1 MNPSVTNRA
10 RVLLAVALCVA
21 ISTAAFAEKK
31 RILVV
36 ASVAPDLADLTKT
49 FPDLELIP
57 AKPDEMAAKI
67 VDVDA
72 IVGIGPGPKLAEIL
86 KAGKNLEWIQASSA
100 GAEEFVAIPEV
111 VVEQRRAH
119 QLEDAA
125 RARRRRSRHGAPA
138 QHHPR
143 HEVVERA
150 DEGRLRAEAAAA
162 ADRAPGQDRP
172 GRRLRRHRSRGVQ
185 RAAGFGM
192 RVLAIDVADVPP
204 TREVEYIGQPE
215 DLDRLL
221 PEVDVLFITAPYTP
235 ATKNMIGPKQ
245 FELMKKGSY
254 IVNVARGGMVDT
266 AALTAA
272 LQSGKL
278 AGAGLD
284 VVEPE
289 PLPADH
295 PLWAMQNVTISPHAA
310 GQMDG
315 LKARQVELYRDNI
328 ERYLDRQADAQ
339 PGRQE
344 EGLLTAV
351 DACSAGALG
360 SDNYERTHRDLLARR
375 LPAEAQRARA
385 ARTSSRR
392 PCSSSARSRSWAA
405 QPTASRA
412 SSPSRTRRSRSSG
425 RSTTR

>member
-1 MNPSVTNRA
+1 MPRRS
-10 RVLLAVALCVA
+10 
-21 ISTAAFAEKK
+21 
-31 RILVV
+31 
-36 ASVAPDLADLTKT
+36 ASWWRRTSRPTSPTSTKT

-72 IVGIGPGPKLAEIL
+72 VVGIGPGPKLAEIL
-86 KAGKNLEWIQASSA
+86 KAGKNLEWIQTSSA
-100 GAEEFVAIPEV
+100 GAEEFVVIPEV
-111 VVEQRRAH
+111 V
-119 QLEDAA
+119 
-125 RARRRRSRHGAPA
+125 STS
-138 QHHPR
+138 
-143 HEVVERA
+143 VV
-150 DEGRLRAEAAAA
+150 LTNSKMLL
-162 ADRAPGQDRP
+162 APGVADHAMALLLNITRDMKWWNEQMKVGFVQKP
-172 GRRLRRHRSRGVQ
+172 RLPLIELQGKTALVVGFGGIGHAVSE

-254 IVNVARGGMVDT
+254 IINVGRGGIVDT
-266 AALTAA
+266 AAMTAA

-278 AGAGLD
+278 AAAGLD

-295 PLWAMQNVTISPHAA
+295 PLWSMQNVTISPHAA

-328 ERYLDRQADAQ
+328 ERYLTGKPMRN
-339 PGRQE
+339 
-344 EGLLTAV
+344 LV
-351 DACSAGALG
+351 DKKRGF
-360 SDNYERTHRDLLARR
+360 
-375 LPAEAQRARA
+375 
-385 ARTSSRR
+385 
-392 PCSSSARSRSWAA
+392 
-405 QPTASRA
+405 
-412 SSPSRTRRSRSSG
+412 
-425 RSTTR
+425 